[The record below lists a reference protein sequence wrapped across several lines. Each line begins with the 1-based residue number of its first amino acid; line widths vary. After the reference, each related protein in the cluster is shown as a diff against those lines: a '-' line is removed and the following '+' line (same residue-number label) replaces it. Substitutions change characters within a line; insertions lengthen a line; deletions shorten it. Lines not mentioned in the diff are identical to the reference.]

1 MKFSL
6 VATLLVLAA
15 VYGSEAAS
23 LVKRDV
29 QSDVDKFTQLFK
41 DMSISVSAATQEM
54 IEKMKAL
61 EMTNAAQTYMED
73 SRVKIQPLMETVQS
87 EATRLQE
94 QVQPYII
101 NMEEH
106 MKPLTDNLN
115 AQVKPLTDM
124 MEKFFQQ
131 VMDQSKTL
139 LPPQ

>member
-1 MKFSL
+1 IKYD
-6 VATLLVLAA
+6 VAVKRVLAA
-15 VYGSEAAS
+15 LSCSDIKCSNSLNTNFVSFYSILSLFCAS
-23 LVKRDV
+23 RY
-29 QSDVDKFTQLFK
+29 
-41 DMSISVSAATQEM
+41 
-54 IEKMKAL
+54 
-61 EMTNAAQTYMED
+61 NRTYMED